1 MKSKFFKVILG
12 IFILAN
18 LGMAEYIKKN
28 NAVYYRY
35 GKEEHKVEN
44 VDLGTFK
51 ILNNE
56 YAKDANNVY
65 FLGNTEY
72 MNSRSGTKQFFD
84 SQTFE
89 VMPHSYLKDKNGV
102 YKTGEWIM
110 EIEGANSKTI
120 KVLSA
125 FYLKDD
131 KNIFNGY
138 GQKIDKDDLNSFEV
152 LGERY
157 YAKDKNSVYYSGEKV
172 ERANAKTFK
181 IISDGFYSKDDKN
194 VYAGKKIVKGAD
206 L

>member
-1 MKSKFFKVILG
+1 MKRKFFKIIAG

-35 GKEEHKVEN
+35 GIDKDIEDKVEN

-51 ILNNE
+51 ILNDE

-65 FLGNTEY
+65 FLGDTEY
-72 MNSRSGTKQFFD
+72 MNNRSGTKQFFD

-110 EIEGANSKTI
+110 EIEGANPKTI

-138 GQKIDKDDLNSFEV
+138 GQKMDKADLNSFEV
-152 LGERY
+152 LGQGY

-172 ERANAKTFK
+172 EGANAKTFK
-181 IISDGFYSKDDKN
+181 IISDDFYSKDDKN
-194 VYAGKKIVKGAD
+194 VYAGKKM
-206 L
+206 